1 MSLLSKHLAKFDV
14 RNDSHMIYS
23 DRILPERQ
31 LLGYVK
37 VDHWSFVLPFNRN
50 KHPFWCPFFN
60 DNNVF
65 PREVLFESLLRYVE
79 ADMSEA
85 NAAELP

>member
-1 MSLLSKHLAKFDV
+1 MHLAKFDV
-14 RNDSHMIYS
+14 RNDSHIIYS
-23 DRILPERQ
+23 GRILPESQ
-31 LLGYVK
+31 LLGYIK
-37 VDHWSFVLPFNRN
+37 ADRWSFVLPFNRN
-50 KHPFWCPFFN
+50 KHPFWRPFFN

-79 ADMSEA
+79 VDMSEA